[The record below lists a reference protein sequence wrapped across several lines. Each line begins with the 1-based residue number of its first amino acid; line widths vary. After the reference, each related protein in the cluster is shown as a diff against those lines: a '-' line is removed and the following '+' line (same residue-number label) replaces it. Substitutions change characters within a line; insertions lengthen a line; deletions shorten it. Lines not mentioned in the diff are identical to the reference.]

1 MKTLD
6 EIRVSK
12 RLMVGRV
19 GIDGGCGEICI
30 GGWTGSIIWSF
41 GNGWEHVSVCP
52 YKKRIMPTWDD
63 MCAIKDIF
71 FYEDECAVEY
81 HPPKSEYV
89 NNMPNCLHLWRPTG
103 MEMPMPPSIMV
114 GIRKG
119 QTLREAKREILEL
132 SERVIK

>member
-6 EIRVSK
+6 EIRLSK
-12 RLMVGRV
+12 RLMVGRAE
-19 GIDGGCGEICI
+19 IDGGCGEICI

-41 GNGWEHVSVCP
+41 GSGWEHVSVCP
-52 YKKRIMPTWDD
+52 YKKRFMPTWDD

-71 FYEDECAVEY
+71 FYEDECVVEY

-119 QTLREAKREILEL
+119 QTLREAKRENLEL
-132 SERVIK
+132 SGGVNK